1 MISKTLALLFAG
13 VLSAGVVSADV
24 PESSVPVTVRD
35 ALKAAYAGVSHVEW
49 DYKQAINV
57 YEADFDVNGR
67 DVEVKL
73 SPAGQIIQVKED
85 ITIASLPE
93 VVAAAALKQLP
104 QGRITDA
111 EKRTVGNVVTYKVE
125 VEQGEKDVDVVLSAD
140 GKVLKV
146 K

>member
-1 MISKTLALLFAG
+1 MTAKTLALLFAG
-13 VLSAGVVSADV
+13 AFSAGVVFADV
-24 PESSVPVTVRD
+24 PESSVPASVRD
-35 ALKAAYAGVSHVEW
+35 ALKAAYAGVSNVEW

-57 YEADFDVNGR
+57 YEADFVVDGR

-85 ITIASLPE
+85 VTIASLPE
-93 VVAAAALKQLP
+93 VVATAALKQLP